1 MKKIRYLIASL
12 LLMSMVFSMV
22 GCSSETT
29 DTSNDGNVNVSG
41 EVSNTPKPDHPLFR
55 NEGATMLKLDERSAN
70 ANRRMKEAE
79 RQKRV
84 KNREEKEAQ
93 NRRNQRRNFLIG
105 ELVTK
110 YFPSVAAIQ
119 PGTQFENLEAI
130 LYVLSID
137 VELIDDLKDRAA
149 KLVSDDPNGEW
160 RLA

>member
-1 MKKIRYLIASL
+1 MMKL
-12 LLMSMVFSMV
+12 
-22 GCSSETT
+22 
-29 DTSNDGNVNVSG
+29 N
-41 EVSNTPKPDHPLFR
+41 
-55 NEGATMLKLDERSAN
+55 ERSAS

-84 KNREEKEAQ
+84 QEREEKAAQ
-93 NRRNQRRNFLIG
+93 ERRNQRRNFLIG

-110 YFPSVAAIQ
+110 YFPSVTTIQ
-119 PGTQFENLEAI
+119 PVTQDENLHQFENLEAI

-137 VELIDDLKDRAA
+137 SELIDDLKDRAA

>member
-1 MKKIRYLIASL
+1 MPQEVLHLTAEFVEADVYVDEQECQIVSVVL
-12 LLMSMVFSMV
+12 L
-22 GCSSETT
+22 
-29 DTSNDGNVNVSG
+29 D
-41 EVSNTPKPDHPLFR
+41 KPDHPLFR

-137 VELIDDLKDRAA
+137 VELIDDLKDRAT